1 MTFYFNILLI
11 ELIFVIA
18 LDVLHFWD
26 EFSPIIS
33 GWITKGKVRKVFLD
47 KPLGCSIC
55 MSWWTNLIY
64 SICIGQFSVLNTF
77 IIILLA
83 MFAHEIGGLLFML
96 KSWID
101 KIIQKGTITE

>member
-26 EFSPIIS
+26 EFSAMIS
-33 GWITKGKVRKVFLD
+33 GWITKGKVRKVFLE

-64 SICIGQFSVLNTF
+64 SICTEQFSVLNIF

-83 MFAHEIGGLLFML
+83 MFAHEIGGLIFML